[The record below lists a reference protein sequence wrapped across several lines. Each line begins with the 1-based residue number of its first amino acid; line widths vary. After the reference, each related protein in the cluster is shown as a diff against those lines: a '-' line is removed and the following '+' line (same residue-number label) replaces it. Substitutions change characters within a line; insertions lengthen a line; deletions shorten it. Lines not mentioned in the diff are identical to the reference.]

1 MNIEMVVRAKE
12 VAETVLMLRDRWPL
26 TFCWPPQPLKV
37 GIFEDIQ
44 IEIGTDPWLLSPALN
59 YWVKQPA
66 YLLQC
71 AWPGTPRFGL
81 DGRIAGVVTEID
93 ASYARRQMVRALGW
107 AAPGETR

>member
-44 IEIGTDPWLLSPALN
+44 IEIGTDPWLLSRRSITGSSN
-59 YWVKQPA
+59 QPI
-66 YLLQC
+66 C
-71 AWPGTPRFGL
+71 CNVPGQGRRGL
-81 DGRIAGVVTEID
+81 A
-93 ASYARRQMVRALGW
+93 
-107 AAPGETR
+107 